1 MVYQASSP
9 DEAALVAGAEML
21 GYRFHVSLLEAFV
34 YPQADGKTRKPK
46 SVFIDVLGHDEE
58 YEILNVCEFNS
69 TRKRMSVI
77 VRGPDKRIKLY
88 TKGADTVI
96 YERLAPNQTF
106 SDPTLVHLEVSLFRF
121 LPTRKLTCRTTPQK
135 VSELSV

>member
-1 MVYQASSP
+1 
-9 DEAALVAGAEML
+9 ML
-21 GYRFHVSLLEAFV
+21 GYRFHVSCLIRSSFTAHC
-34 YPQADGKTRKPK
+34 QTRKPK

-106 SDPTLVHLEVSLFRF
+106 QEPTLAHLEVSNTLWM
-121 LPTRKLTCRTTPQK
+121 LPKLIRRTTRQK
-135 VSELSV
+135 VFELYV